1 MRVFASQDREGS
13 FTGLLIAKLNAV
25 RGTEE
30 ILCVPYHPQA
40 NSICERQNGIIME
53 HLTALILG
61 CKLGLESKA
70 TWSNLVPFVFSL
82 VNTTPKNPLGISPLS
97 MLYGVFANYD
107 QPLLPTQ
114 QANAHGL
121 TTNAADYVDELL
133 KWQTELLDIT
143 EQIQSDHFT
152 KLEKRFNTPDRTKAF
167 NEGDFVLQHKK
178 STGISG
184 KPCARWIGP
193 FLVMERTNNDPQ
205 HPVLHLMK
213 LASMTIKEASIDD
226 CRSFNTSWFEEDTL
240 LPELITL
247 AATDMNEY
255 IVERILSH
263 KPKGNRTVPLSRYLF
278 EVQWKD
284 FLETTWEPYSSLKDI
299 EPMEEYEALH
309 PELKIKSRK

>member
-1 MRVFASQDREGS
+1 
-13 FTGLLIAKLNAV
+13 
-25 RGTEE
+25 
-30 ILCVPYHPQA
+30 
-40 NSICERQNGIIME
+40 
-53 HLTALILG
+53 
-61 CKLGLESKA
+61 
-70 TWSNLVPFVFSL
+70 
-82 VNTTPKNPLGISPLS
+82 
-97 MLYGVFANYD
+97 
-107 QPLLPTQ
+107 
-114 QANAHGL
+114 
-121 TTNAADYVDELL
+121 
-133 KWQTELLDIT
+133 
-143 EQIQSDHFT
+143 
-152 KLEKRFNTPDRTKAF
+152 
-167 NEGDFVLQHKK
+167 
-178 STGISG
+178 
-184 KPCARWIGP
+184 
-193 FLVMERTNNDPQ
+193 MERTHNDPQ

-255 IVERILSH
+255 VVEKILSH